1 MAARPYALWARAFLS
16 PRGRLLPALGRRLG
30 HHPRLA
36 AGVLTGLRRAPARRL
51 RSVLYRNVSRPLVE
65 RMDARLVVP
74 VAPGSRM
81 VVDTSDTMGRVL
93 ASSGVWE
100 PHVTALLPSL
110 LSPGD
115 VSVDVGAHIGYHALI
130 ASRLVGPT
138 GVVYAIE
145 PSPSAFGELEE
156 NLALNTSSNVRAVR
170 VAAGSSNARAHLV
183 EAPAGNTGEVAIR
196 IVEQEAASDG
206 EVDVMPVTS
215 IVEEQDVSRLRLVK
229 IDVEGFEPEVLAG
242 VRPLLERGCS
252 FALIVEVHP
261 HRIAATLEALEHLRT
276 TFSFASYEVVRVPA
290 DDRFAPAP
298 PPRPLATFHEV
309 ERLSRDKTVNVLLL
323 PEGSRPRWP

>member
-1 MAARPYALWARAFLS
+1 MAARPYALWARALLS
-16 PRGRLLPALGRRLG
+16 PRGRLLPALGHRLD

-36 AGVLTGLRRAPARRL
+36 AGVLTGLRRAPTRRL

-74 VAPGSRM
+74 IAPGSRM

-115 VSVDVGAHIGYHALI
+115 VTVDVGAHIGYHALI

-138 GVVYAIE
+138 GVVYAVE
-145 PSPSAFGELEE
+145 PSTAFAELEE
-156 NLALNTSSNVRAVR
+156 NLALNASSNVRAVR
-170 VAAGSSNARAHLV
+170 VAAGSSMARAHLV
-183 EAPAGNTGEVAIR
+183 EAPAGNTGEAAIR
-196 IVEQEAASDG
+196 IVEPEAASDG
-206 EVDVMPVTS
+206 AVDVVPVTS
-215 IVEEQDVSRLRLVK
+215 IVEEQDVSRLQLVK
-229 IDVEGFEPEVLAG
+229 IDVEGFEPEVLSG

-261 HRIAATLEALEHLRT
+261 HRTAATVEALEHLRT

-290 DDRFAPAP
+290 GDRFAPAP
-298 PPRPLATFHEV
+298 PPRPLTTFHEV
-309 ERLSRDKTVNVLLL
+309 EQLSRDKTVNVLLL
-323 PEGSRPRWP
+323 PEGSRPRWR